1 MKRKMP
7 ALAAFAAFAAFALL
21 AAASHAQT
29 RTEKNACPAH
39 APFLDAESVKKAGV
53 GLPVFKRYCYTDK
66 SGSYAL
72 VLSEKQDLPFAGET
86 LSSVIQATLLKV
98 GSDNVLTR
106 QWSIRDFAGKDDAG
120 INFRSKLFEFADLDA
135 DGLIEPI
142 LVYRFFAPGD
152 KDGFDSDDFSGGIKI
167 IAFHQ
172 GRKVVIHAI
181 TGVLDGQ
188 RSTRANAGF
197 FALPKPVRQHLVRK
211 MAAMYS
217 AGQFGFDN
225 SDDFMPKKAQTR

>member
-7 ALAAFAAFAAFALL
+7 ALAAFTAFALF

-29 RTEKNACPAH
+29 KAEKNACPAN
-39 APFLDAESVKKAGV
+39 APFLNADAVKKASV
-53 GLPVFKRYCYTDK
+53 ELPVFKRYCYTDK

-72 VLSEKQDLPFAGET
+72 VLSEKQDLPFADET
-86 LSSVIQATLLKV
+86 LSSVIQATLFKV
-98 GSDNVLTR
+98 GSDTVLTR
-106 QWSIRDFAGKDDAG
+106 QWSIRDFAGKEDAG
-120 INFRSKLFEFADLDA
+120 VNFRSKLFEFADLDA
-135 DGLIEPI
+135 DGLIDPI

-152 KDGFDSDDFSGGIKI
+152 KDGFDSDHFSGGIKI
-167 IAFHQ
+167 ITFHQ
-172 GRKVVIHAI
+172 GRKVVVYAI

-188 RSTRANAGF
+188 RSTRANADF

-225 SDDFMPKKAQTR
+225 SDGFMPKKARAR

>member
-1 MKRKMP
+1 MKSKVL
-7 ALAAFAAFAAFALL
+7 ALAASALL

-29 RTEKNACPAH
+29 QAKNNACPAD
-39 APFLDAESVKKAGV
+39 APFLNADAVKKAGV
-53 GLPVFKRYCYTDK
+53 ELPLFKRYCYTDK

-72 VLSEKQDLPFAGET
+72 LLAEKQDLPFTKET
-86 LSSVIQATLLKV
+86 LSSTIQATLFKV
-98 GSDNVLTR
+98 GSDGALTR

-120 INFRSKLFEFADLDA
+120 INFRSKLSEFTDIDA
-135 DGLIEPI
+135 DGLIDPI

-152 KDGFDSDDFSGGIKI
+152 KDNFASDDFSGAIKI

-181 TGVLDGQ
+181 TGNLDGD
-188 RSTRANAGF
+188 RSTRANAEF
-197 FALPKPVRQHLVRK
+197 FALPNAVRVHLVKK
-211 MAAMYS
+211 MARMYE

-225 SDDFMPKKAQTR
+225 SDDFMPKKAKAR

>member
-7 ALAAFAAFAAFALL
+7 ALAAFAAFALFT
-21 AAASHAQT
+21 AASHAQT
-29 RTEKNACPAH
+29 KAEKHACPAN
-39 APFLDAESVKKAGV
+39 APFLNADAVKKAGV
-53 GLPVFKRYCYTDK
+53 ELPVFKRYCYTDK

-72 VLSEKQDLPFAGET
+72 VLSEKQDLPFADET
-86 LSSVIQATLLKV
+86 LSSVIQATLFKV

-106 QWSIRDFAGKDDAG
+106 EWSIRDFAGREDAG
-120 INFRSKLFEFADLDA
+120 VNFRSKLFEFADLDV

-142 LVYRFFAPGD
+142 LVYRFFAPDD
-152 KDGFDSDDFSGGIKI
+152 KDGFDSDHFSGGIKI

-172 GRKVVIHAI
+172 GRKVVVHAI
-181 TGVLDGQ
+181 TGILDGE
-188 RSTRANAGF
+188 RSTRANADF

-211 MAAMYS
+211 MVAMYS

-225 SDDFMPKKAQTR
+225 SDGFMPKKARAR

>member
-1 MKRKMP
+1 MP
-7 ALAAFAAFAAFALL
+7 VPAGFAAFTAFALFTV
-21 AAASHAQT
+21 ASHAQT
-29 RTEKNACPAH
+29 KAEKHACPAN
-39 APFLDAESVKKAGV
+39 APFLNADAVKKAGV
-53 GLPVFKRYCYTDK
+53 ELPVFKRYCYTDK

-72 VLSEKQDLPFAGET
+72 VLSEKQDLPFADET
-86 LSSVIQATLLKV
+86 LSSVIQATLFRV
-98 GSDNVLTR
+98 GGDNVLTR
-106 QWSIRDFAGKDDAG
+106 QWSIRDFAGKEDAG

-142 LVYRFFAPGD
+142 LVYRFFAPDD

-172 GRKVVIHAI
+172 GRKVVVHAI
-181 TGVLDGQ
+181 TGILDGQ
-188 RSTRANAGF
+188 RSTRANADF

-225 SDDFMPKKAQTR
+225 SNGFMPKKARAR

>member
-1 MKRKMP
+1 MKSKVL
-7 ALAAFAAFAAFALL
+7 ALAASALL

-29 RTEKNACPAH
+29 QAEKNACPAD
-39 APFLDAESVKKAGV
+39 APFLNADAVKKAGV
-53 GLPVFKRYCYTDK
+53 ELPVFKRYCYTDK

-72 VLSEKQDLPFAGET
+72 LLAEKQDLPFTKET
-86 LSSVIQATLLKV
+86 LSSTIQATLFKV
-98 GSDNVLTR
+98 GSDGALTR

-120 INFRSKLFEFADLDA
+120 INFRSKLFEFADIDA
-135 DGLIEPI
+135 DGLIDPI

-152 KDGFDSDDFSGGIKI
+152 KDNFASDDFSGAIKI

-181 TGVLDGQ
+181 TGNLDGD
-188 RSTRANAGF
+188 RSTRANAEF
-197 FALPKPVRQHLVRK
+197 FALPKSVREHLVKK
-211 MAAMYS
+211 MARMYE

-225 SDDFMPKKAQTR
+225 GNDFVPKKAKAR

>member
-7 ALAAFAAFAAFALL
+7 ALAVFAAFALL
-21 AAASHAQT
+21 VAASHAQT
-29 RTEKNACPAH
+29 KAEKNACPAH
-39 APFLDAESVKKAGV
+39 APFLNAEAVKKAGV
-53 GLPVFKRYCYTDK
+53 ELPVFKRYCYTDK

-72 VLSEKQDLPFAGET
+72 VLSEKQDLPFADET
-86 LSSVIQATLLKV
+86 LSSVIQATLFKV

-106 QWSIRDFAGKDDAG
+106 QWSIRDFAGKEDAG
-120 INFRSKLFEFADLDA
+120 VNFRSKLFEFADLDA

-142 LVYRFFAPGD
+142 LVYRFFAPDD

-172 GRKVVIHAI
+172 GRKVVVHAI
-181 TGVLDGQ
+181 TGILDGQ
-188 RSTRANAGF
+188 RSTRANADF

-225 SDDFMPKKAQTR
+225 SYGFMPKKARAR

>member
-7 ALAAFAAFAAFALL
+7 VPAGFAAFTAFALFTV
-21 AAASHAQT
+21 ASHAQT
-29 RTEKNACPAH
+29 KAEKHACPAN
-39 APFLDAESVKKAGV
+39 APFLNADAVKKAGV
-53 GLPVFKRYCYTDK
+53 ELPVFKRYCYTDK

-72 VLSEKQDLPFAGET
+72 VLSEKQDLPFADET
-86 LSSVIQATLLKV
+86 LSSVIQATLFRV
-98 GSDNVLTR
+98 GGDNVLTR
-106 QWSIRDFAGKDDAG
+106 QWSIRDFAGKEDAG

-142 LVYRFFAPGD
+142 LVYRFFAPDD

-172 GRKVVIHAI
+172 GRKVVVHAI
-181 TGVLDGQ
+181 TGILDGQ
-188 RSTRANAGF
+188 RSTRANADF

-225 SDDFMPKKAQTR
+225 SNGFMPKKARAR

>member
-1 MKRKMP
+1 MKRRMR
-7 ALAAFAAFAAFALL
+7 LLAAFALL

-29 RTEKNACPAH
+29 KAEKHACPAN
-39 APFLDAESVKKAGV
+39 APFLNAEAVKKTGV
-53 GLPVFKRYCYTDK
+53 ELPVFRRYCYADK

-72 VLSEKQDLPFAGET
+72 VLAEKQDLPFAGET
-86 LSSVIQATLLKV
+86 LSSVIQATLFKV
-98 GSDNVLTR
+98 GSDNLLTR

-120 INFRSKLFEFADLDA
+120 ISFRSKLFEFSDLDA

-142 LVYRFFAPGD
+142 LVYRFFAPGG
-152 KDGFDSDDFSGGIKI
+152 KDDFDSDDFSGGIKI

-172 GRKVVIHAI
+172 GRKVAIHAI

-188 RSTRANAGF
+188 RSTRANADF

-211 MAAMYS
+211 MAAMYG

-225 SDDFMPKKAQTR
+225 SDGFMPKKARAR